1 MIKIGDFARLGQVS
15 VVTLR
20 HYDDIGLIKPVKVDR
35 TSGYRYYEVYQL
47 ARLNRIIALKDLGFS
62 LEQIEQMLNADLTVD
77 QLREMLKTKHAEVER
92 QVVAEQERLRRIAT
106 RLRQIELE
114 DSMPNYDV
122 VLKTVE
128 PMLIAS
134 NKVTIPT
141 NDQVP
146 QYLDAAYHAVY
157 SYVQANGVKDTGA
170 CFALWHQP
178 AAILANEVAEAAVPV
193 EKLFPGSE
201 SVKVYE
207 LPQTQ
212 VASVLHEGS
221 FDNFTKTHAVLLS
234 WIESNG
240 YQVVGPYREIYL
252 KNDQND
258 PNSSSAEVQYPVE
271 KVD

>member
-20 HYDDIGLIKPVKVDR
+20 HYDEIGLIKPVKVDR

-47 ARLNRIIALKDLGFS
+47 ARLNRILALKDLGFS
-62 LEQIEQMLNADLTVD
+62 LEQIEQMLNADLTID

-92 QVVAEQERLRRIAT
+92 QLVAEQERLRRIAT

-114 DSMPNYDV
+114 DTMPNYEV
-122 VLKTVE
+122 TLKTVA

-134 NKVTIPT
+134 NRVTIPT

-146 QYLDAAYHAVY
+146 QYLDKAYHAVY
-157 SYVQANGVKDTGA
+157 SHIQANGIKDTGV

-201 SVKVYE
+201 NVQVYE

-212 VASVLHEGS
+212 VASVMHEGS
-221 FDNFTKTHAVLLS
+221 YDSFTNTHAVLLS
-234 WIESNG
+234 WIEANG
-240 YQVVGPYREIYL
+240 YAVVGPYREIYL
-252 KNDQND
+252 KNQEQN
-258 PNSSSAEVQYPVE
+258 PNDATAEVQYPVE
-271 KVD
+271 KLA

>member
-47 ARLNRIIALKDLGFS
+47 ARLNRILALKDLGFS
-62 LEQIEQMLNADLTVD
+62 LEQVEQMLNADLSVA
-77 QLREMLKTKHAEVER
+77 QLREMLKTKHTEVE
-92 QVVAEQERLRRIAT
+92 QQLKEEQDRLRRIAA

-114 DSMPNYDV
+114 NTMPDYDV
-122 VLKTVE
+122 VLKTVA

-146 QYLDAAYHAVY
+146 QYLDKAYHAVY
-157 SYVQANGVKDTGA
+157 SHLQANGIKDTGD
-170 CFALWHQP
+170 CLALWHQP
-178 AAILANEVAEAAVPV
+178 ASIHANEVAEAAVPV
-193 EKLFPGSE
+193 EKLFPASD
-201 SVKVYE
+201 SVQVYE

-212 VASVLHEGS
+212 VASVVHQGS

-234 WIESNG
+234 WIEANG

-252 KNDQND
+252 KNDENN
-258 PNSSSAEVQYPVE
+258 PNNSTAEVQYPVE
-271 KVD
+271 KVA